1 MQLADIVRSRI
12 RDVPDFPR
20 PGILFRDITPLMND
34 PLLRAEIVSE
44 LAAHFKG
51 HHLTA
56 VAGIEARGFIFGALL
71 AQRLSLPFV
80 PVRKAGKLP
89 YATFTRQ
96 YALEY
101 GTASLQLHVD
111 ALRQGDRVLIH
122 DDLLATGGTAV
133 AAAELA
139 EMAGAEVAGFSFL
152 VNLAFLPGVKTLVS
166 RFGLQPRFVVE
177 YG

>member
-1 MQLADIVRSRI
+1 MHLAEKVKSTI

-20 PGILFRDITPLMND
+20 PGILFRDITPLLHD
-34 PLLRAEIVSE
+34 PLLRAEIVQE
-44 LAAHFKG
+44 LARHFNG
-51 HHLTA
+51 HRLTA

-71 AQRLSLPFV
+71 AQKLNLPFI

-89 YATFTRQ
+89 FATFTKQ

-111 ALRQGDRVLIH
+111 ALRPGDRVLIH

-133 AAAELA
+133 AAAELV
-139 EMAGAEVAGFSFL
+139 EMAGAVVAGFSFL
-152 VNLAFLPGVKTLVS
+152 VNLAFLPGVKNLIDK
-166 RFGLQPRFVVE
+166 FGLTPQFVVE
-177 YG
+177 YA